1 MRHRRFTD
9 RRAGSD
15 LSAQFVHGCKKL
27 LQEFRSLTED
37 PKNLDL
43 MRTLQI
49 YLENNLNYSITAQK
63 QFLHINTVRNRI
75 DRMQSLVDIDWENAV
90 DRLRIEILLRFLEL
104 E

>member
-1 MRHRRFTD
+1 
-9 RRAGSD
+9 
-15 LSAQFVHGCKKL
+15 
-27 LQEFRSLTED
+27 
-37 PKNLDL
+37 

-75 DRMQSLVDIDWENAV
+75 DRIQSLVDIDWENAV